1 MPAKKKDKLPAI
13 VNNDQLLVTIDDIAR
28 LEVSIRALEAK
39 RDAAIQLVR
48 TEHDER
54 IEQDKARLKNLMTLA
69 SAYAGANRLSLFGNA
84 KSAVS
89 ALARFGFRSGNPTLK
104 PLNKKWSMDSVLEKL
119 KQLGKYTRQVIE
131 MDKEAIHAAK
141 LTDVELAELGL
152 RIDSGE
158 KFFVESKADEADR
171 LTADQEEEAHA

>member
-1 MPAKKKDKLPAI
+1 MSKKKEKLPAI
-13 VNNDQLLVTIDDIAR
+13 VTKEQLLATIDDIAR

-54 IEQDKARLKNLMTLA
+54 IEQDKARLKNLMQLA
-69 SAYAGANRLSLFGNA
+69 GTYSASNRQSLFGTA
-84 KSAVS
+84 KSAAS

-104 PLNKKWSMDSVLEKL
+104 PLNKKWTMESVLEKL

-158 KFFVESKADEADR
+158 KFFVESKAEEADR
-171 LTADQEEEAHA
+171 LTTEAEENAA